1 MLLVPDKEGSVTAPN
16 RSSIVPFERQAPVE
30 ERVADS
36 ENATFSTSQ
45 RSHRGSLG
53 TSH

>member
-1 MLLVPDKEGSVTAPN
+1 MLLVPNKEGSATAPN
-16 RSSIVPFERQAPVE
+16 RSSIAPFEGQAPVE
-30 ERVADS
+30 ERVA

-45 RSHRGSLG
+45 PSHRGSLG